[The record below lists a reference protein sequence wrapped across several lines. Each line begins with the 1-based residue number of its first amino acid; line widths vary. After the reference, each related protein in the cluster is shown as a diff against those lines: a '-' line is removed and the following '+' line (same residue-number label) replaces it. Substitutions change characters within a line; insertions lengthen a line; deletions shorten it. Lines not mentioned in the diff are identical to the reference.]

1 MLRTHGTHLNSFL
14 VESPTLMP
22 QESACESGDGVPWLT
37 YEVKQLMNERDH
49 FHNLALRT
57 NNELHWSSYKRLRNV
72 VTLKLRKEKQSYF
85 NEQLRETKGDSQGT
99 WKNLKQ
105 LLGNGS
111 KSNGAA
117 ARTANEAKEKCNI
130 FNRFFVSC
138 AEDLRSTHRS
148 SARSF
153 FFKWLPQIDRPEKF
167 KLRKITVSEVRNALK
182 ELKSKKA
189 TGVDG
194 IPSRLIKDGSDAL
207 ASPLSVIFNLTI
219 QQNVIPA
226 EWKKAK
232 VTPLHKS
239 GTKDDPR
246 NYRPISVLPVVS
258 KVLERLI
265 HKQLASYFDDHNL
278 LCKSQSGFRRMHST
292 ETAVTY
298 FADEILMNTD
308 KGLVTGSVFIDLAK
322 AFDTVDHDILLS
334 KLEYYGV
341 CDKTLSW
348 FKNYFTGRKQ
358 FVHIDSQTSEEL
370 AVTSGVPQGS
380 ILGPLLFIVYINDLP
395 RCVKHCSVNMYADDT
410 VLYLAGPTVHNLIFL
425 H

>member
-1 MLRTHGTHLNSFL
+1 
-14 VESPTLMP
+14 
-22 QESACESGDGVPWLT
+22 
-37 YEVKQLMNERDH
+37 MNERDH

-72 VTLKLRKEKQSYF
+72 VTSKLRKEKQRYY
-85 NEQLRETKGDSQGT
+85 NEQFRETREDSRGT
-99 WKNLKQ
+99 WKNLEQ

-111 KSNGAA
+111 KNSSAA
-117 ARTANEAKEKCNI
+117 ARKANETRDKCNT
-130 FNRFFVSC
+130 FYRFFVSC
-138 AEDLRSTHRS
+138 AEDLRSIHRS

-153 FFKWLPQIDRPEKF
+153 SKWRPQIDRPEKF
-167 KLRKITVSEVRNALK
+167 SLRKITVSEVSKTPKDLK
-182 ELKSKKA
+182 PKKD
-189 TGVDG
+189 TDVDG
-194 IPSRLIKDGSDAL
+194 IPSRLLKDGSDAL

-219 QQNVIPA
+219 QQNVVPA

-239 GTKDDPR
+239 GSKDDPR

-265 HKQLASYFDDHNL
+265 QKQLASFFDDHNL

-298 FADEILMNTD
+298 FAAEILMNMD

-322 AFDTVDHDILLS
+322 AFDTVDHDILLR
-334 KLEYYGV
+334 KLEYYGI
-341 CDKTLSW
+341 CDESLPW

-358 FVHIDSQTSEEL
+358 FVHIDSQSSEEL
-370 AVTSGVPQGS
+370 AITSGMPQGS
-380 ILGPLLFIVYINDLP
+380 ILGPLLFIVYRNDLP

-410 VLYLAGPTVHNLIFL
+410 VLYLAGPIVDNLTFYINQDLQCLSEWLEDNNLVLNVSKTKCVLFTSRR
-425 H
+425 HKERDCKF

>member
-1 MLRTHGTHLNSFL
+1 
-14 VESPTLMP
+14 
-22 QESACESGDGVPWLT
+22 
-37 YEVKQLMNERDH
+37 MNERDR

-57 NNELHWSSYKRLRNV
+57 NNEFHWSSYKHLRNV
-72 VTLKLRKEKQSYF
+72 VTLKLRKEKQRYF
-85 NEQLRETKGDSQGT
+85 NEQLCETKEDSR
-99 WKNLKQ
+99 
-105 LLGNGS
+105 
-111 KSNGAA
+111 A
-117 ARTANEAKEKCNI
+117 ARTANEAKDKFHI

-153 FFKWLPQIDRPEKF
+153 FKWLPEIDRPEKF
-167 KLRKITVSEVRNALK
+167 KLRKITVSEVRKALK

-194 IPSRLIKDGSDAL
+194 IPSRLLKDGSDAL

-265 HKQLASYFDDHNL
+265 YKQLTSYFDENKL
-278 LCKSQSGFRRMHST
+278 LG
-292 ETAVTY
+292 
-298 FADEILMNTD
+298 
-308 KGLVTGSVFIDLAK
+308 
-322 AFDTVDHDILLS
+322 
-334 KLEYYGV
+334 
-341 CDKTLSW
+341 
-348 FKNYFTGRKQ
+348 
-358 FVHIDSQTSEEL
+358 
-370 AVTSGVPQGS
+370 
-380 ILGPLLFIVYINDLP
+380 
-395 RCVKHCSVNMYADDT
+395 
-410 VLYLAGPTVHNLIFL
+410 
-425 H
+425 